1 MINKKNKRCL
11 TGICVFYNANPI
23 LPQPPP
29 PFPRPEIKKIKIIN
43 KKILTYKSSILLPNL
58 AQYQSFKS
66 ELFLNLHVSPLT
78 KLYL

>member
-23 LPQPPP
+23 LPHPPP
-29 PFPRPEIKKIKIIN
+29 LPRPEIKKIKIIN